1 MRRPFVKLTHAE
13 GLIQSGAEV
22 IIAGMVQ
29 QKWLIYAIFAALS
42 ASLVNIFA
50 KVGMEGIDPTLATTV
65 RAAIMLVFLAA
76 VCFGQELW
84 GNLSTIHS
92 KALLMI
98 ALSGLAGALSW
109 LFGFKALAVGG
120 QVTQVGPIDKLS
132 VPLAAI
138 LAFIILRD
146 RPSGV
151 NWLGILLIA
160 FGAYLTALPRQSQGA
175 PKNPSA
181 AQLQQSESASDL
193 HS

>member
-1 MRRPFVKLTHAE
+1 MIR
-13 GLIQSGAEV
+13 
-22 IIAGMVQ
+22 GMVQ
-29 QKWLIYAIFAALS
+29 QKWLVYAIFAALS

-84 GNLSTIHS
+84 GNLSAIHS

-146 RPSGV
+146 RPSGM
-151 NWLGILLIA
+151 NWLGIALIA
-160 FGAYLTALPRQSQGA
+160 FGAYLTALPRQSRGA
-175 PKNPSA
+175 QKTTSA
-181 AQLQQSESASDL
+181 AQTQQPDATGDLQS
-193 HS
+193 

>member
-1 MRRPFVKLTHAE
+1 
-13 GLIQSGAEV
+13 
-22 IIAGMVQ
+22 MVQ
-29 QKWLIYAIFAALS
+29 QKWLLYAIFAAVS

-84 GNLSTIHS
+84 GNLSAIHS

-138 LAFIILRD
+138 LAFLILRD
-146 RPSGV
+146 RPSGM
-151 NWLGILLIA
+151 NWLGIALIA
-160 FGAYLTALPRQSQGA
+160 FGAYLTALPRQSRGA
-175 PKNPSA
+175 PKNTPA
-181 AQLQQSESASDL
+181 TQVQQSDGASDL
-193 HS
+193 RSDS

>member
-1 MRRPFVKLTHAE
+1 
-13 GLIQSGAEV
+13 
-22 IIAGMVQ
+22 MVQ
-29 QKWLIYAIFAALS
+29 QKWLLYAIFAALS

-84 GNLSTIHS
+84 GNLSAIHS

-138 LAFIILRD
+138 LTSVSVSVTVGVVFGYYPAWKASRLDPIEALR
-146 RPSGV
+146 
-151 NWLGILLIA
+151 
-160 FGAYLTALPRQSQGA
+160 Y
-175 PKNPSA
+175 
-181 AQLQQSESASDL
+181 E
-193 HS
+193 